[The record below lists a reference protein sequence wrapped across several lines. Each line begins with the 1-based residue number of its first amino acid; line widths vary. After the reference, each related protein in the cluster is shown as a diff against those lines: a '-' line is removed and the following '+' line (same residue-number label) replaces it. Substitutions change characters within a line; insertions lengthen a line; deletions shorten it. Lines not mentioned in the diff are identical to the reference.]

1 MEKAEKLMF
10 QNNKKLRVSGATRNR
25 IFIFEGQ
32 MTDLS
37 KLWTAVY
44 PPRIAPF
51 GLKLWEN
58 AFRMI
63 PNISFF
69 EAKSVKILYFFRKLW
84 TAVYPPRIAP
94 IGLKL
99 GQNAFQTIPD
109 ISFFDP
115 RNFFQLNIFVQK
127 CVFWSKKTS
136 ATFGGIKANVPGYIR
151 FWFGFERFLGRLS

>member
-63 PNISFF
+63 PNILFF
-69 EAKSVKILYFFRKLW
+69 EAKRVKILYLFRKLW

-99 GQNAFQTIPD
+99 GQNAFQKIPN
-109 ISFFDP
+109 ILFFDGQKVE
-115 RNFFQLNIFVQK
+115 NLYFFAIFEQPFTPADGSVCGHRQI
-127 CVFWSKKTS
+127 CW
-136 ATFGGIKANVPGYIR
+136 PG
-151 FWFGFERFLGRLS
+151 